1 MGSVLPDNGF
11 EKDSKYQQAIR
22 RMDILSTRASQ
33 STKLQDRLELEKP
46 IVSDADLNS
55 KVTKNVDNIPP
66 ALSENHQKQKLGRK
80 AIENEELVKYMSN
93 LPSYLEKGKNLKE
106 KALNVGVLDWRRLEK
121 WQYTH
126 KPNSSHSSRCSP
138 SSSNTSS
145 FFSTDGS
152 STRSSRAHSC
162 SPARERTHRL
172 TLQFHL
178 NASSPK
184 EDCSKGVKTV
194 VENVGKFQD
203 LKASSSNNPLKG
215 QKSIFRMY
223 QSFSKNQ
230 SEIKLKECKMKDAEP
245 RIVPKIET
253 STYLNSYE
261 AASWSK
267 GKEKTQDGESTSGV
281 KDLREPCCDIH
292 HNYHERCKEAASRRS
307 FSEGS
312 FRKEL
317 YNVDPHSDIPHSC
330 PLPREDDNIK
340 DSLQIKQP
348 SSVDSKSIKF
358 SSEPSEPSR
367 CLSISPS
374 RVKNVEEKKSKVMP
388 RNSIAIKSSEGSDLK
403 KSTVEASKSRNSS
416 PTRRF
421 SIGLGRIGRT
431 FSSKDSSEH
440 VTFKCGSEKAV
451 ASSCLEDSSRDKPSG
466 TNRSSSP
473 LKRLLDPLLKPK
485 AANSH
490 HFAESANGQVESSTV
505 HSAKVK
511 LDLTSCKTVNVDD
524 SHHKKK
530 HGSSTVQ
537 ALLQITIKNEL
548 PLFTFAID
556 NNSDILAATMR
567 KECSSGKDD
576 NCWIYTIV
584 TVHEVK
590 KKNGWINQG
599 GKGKNH
605 GYVPNVVAQM
615 TVSVP
620 RISSLVRDD
629 SVDELSIGEFVL
641 FAQADQHASEL
652 EPNDELA
659 AIIVKFP
666 KETAKV
672 GSFVRSQDLLS
683 ATVILPGGVHG
694 LPSKGEPSRLIE
706 RWKSGGSCDCG
717 GWDLGCRLRVL
728 ANQTKLSRRSSSSK
742 THHTAD
748 RFELFSDHE
757 EVLDDRPIFSLSPF
771 KDRIFSVEFNS
782 SLSYLQAFSVCIAV
796 LNSGKPYEVPE
807 LNKLFEDNLSE
818 EAPFV
823 VVNDGIK
830 SSNQVQPEVPASHAS
845 YLPPILPVGRV

>member
-1 MGSVLPDNGF
+1 MGSVLPDNG
-11 EKDSKYQQAIR
+11 
-22 RMDILSTRASQ
+22 
-33 STKLQDRLELEKP
+33 
-46 IVSDADLNS
+46 
-55 KVTKNVDNIPP
+55 
-66 ALSENHQKQKLGRK
+66 
-80 AIENEELVKYMSN
+80 
-93 LPSYLEKGKNLKE
+93 
-106 KALNVGVLDWRRLEK
+106 
-121 WQYTH
+121 
-126 KPNSSHSSRCSP
+126 
-138 SSSNTSS
+138 
-145 FFSTDGS
+145 
-152 STRSSRAHSC
+152 
-162 SPARERTHRL
+162 
-172 TLQFHL
+172 
-178 NASSPK
+178 
-184 EDCSKGVKTV
+184 
-194 VENVGKFQD
+194 
-203 LKASSSNNPLKG
+203 
-215 QKSIFRMY
+215 
-223 QSFSKNQ
+223 KNQ

-253 STYLNSYE
+253 STYE

-312 FRKEL
+312 FPKEL

-374 RVKNVEEKKSKVMP
+374 RVKNVEEKKSKWY
-388 RNSIAIKSSEGSDLK
+388 N
-403 KSTVEASKSRNSS
+403 
-416 PTRRF
+416 
-421 SIGLGRIGRT
+421 
-431 FSSKDSSEH
+431 
-440 VTFKCGSEKAV
+440 
-451 ASSCLEDSSRDKPSG
+451 
-466 TNRSSSP
+466 NRSSSP